1 MFAALSATMKPA
13 DAVALAKQLAI
24 GGRVSWSTHGAGRG
38 GERNARSLDVRN
50 AILTATN
57 AVYRADDDSWRLEGG
72 VDLDDDSLDVVLAF
86 KDDGTAKVV
95 TVR

>member
-1 MFAALSATMKPA
+1 MEPA
-13 DAVALAKQLAI
+13 DAVALAKQLTI
-24 GGRVSWSTHGAGRG
+24 NGRVTWTTHGRGRG
-38 GERNARSLDVRN
+38 GERSASALDVRS
-50 AILTATN
+50 AILTATT
-57 AVYRADDDSWRLEGG
+57 AVYRAADDSWRLEGG